1 MNRSRAWLG
10 SLYWRI
16 ALACLGLLA
25 AGLLIQMIVVIA
37 TLSRPSGLRARVT
50 AQQLARTVAIDLRE
64 TLEFDPATSVRTV
77 LSRHQDPSLP
87 VFFVTVEGQVTGV
100 DPEIPDPVARGVAA
114 LAAEYAGGLER
125 SDLPVGIAAVE
136 VLGQPEGHVV
146 VPPRR
151 PGWAVLRELGPWPL
165 GGAAL
170 SVIVIAA
177 LLAWLAFAPA
187 HRRLQALE
195 GAATRLGRG
204 DLTAR
209 APEDGADEI
218 SRVSR
223 AFNQTADALAAQIQR
238 VTSEQE
244 VRRQLLADVSHELH
258 TPLTAIRGYIE
269 TLRMPDLPLDDAARA
284 RYLAIV
290 DDEAVR
296 LEHLIGDLLDLA
308 KMEAGGQA
316 LRVELV
322 PIESL
327 WTRLRDRY
335 GPAATAAGVRLVF
348 DEPVLAV
355 HADAGRLEQAIS
367 NLVGNAIRFTPAGGE
382 VSISAQAL
390 PAGGVR
396 IVVKDSGVGLSAEAQ
411 ARVFDRFYKLDASRS
426 RAGAG
431 TGLGLTIVRVIAEA
445 HGGTATVS
453 STPGQGS
460 TFSVTI
466 PQKKRLDPGRRAEA

>member
-1 MNRSRAWLG
+1 MNRSQAWLG

-25 AGLLIQMIVVIA
+25 AGLVIQMVVVIA

-50 AQQLARTVAIDLRE
+50 AQYLAKTVATDLQE

-87 VFFVTVEGQVTGV
+87 VFFVTVEGQVTGA
-100 DPEIPDPVARGVAA
+100 DPVPEPVARGVAA
-114 LAAEYAGGLER
+114 LAAENAGGLDR
-125 SDLPVGIAAVE
+125 SDLPIGIAAVE

-151 PGWAVLRELGPWPL
+151 PGWAVFRELGPWPL

-170 SVIVIAA
+170 SAIAIAA
-177 LLAWLAFAPA
+177 LLAWAAFAPA

-195 GAATRLGRG
+195 GAATRLGHG

-258 TPLTAIRGYIE
+258 TPLTTIRGYIE
-269 TLRMPDLPLDDAARA
+269 TLRMPDLPLNDAARA

-296 LEHLIGDLLDLA
+296 LERLIGDLLDMA
-308 KMEAGGQA
+308 KMEAGGQG
-316 LRVELV
+316 LKREMV
-322 PIESL
+322 PIEAL
-327 WTRLRDRY
+327 WTRLSDRY
-335 GPAATAAGVRLVF
+335 GPAASAADVRLVF
-348 DEPVLAV
+348 DDPVLDV
-355 HADAGRLEQAIS
+355 HADPGRLEQAIS

-382 VSISAQAL
+382 VSLSAAAL
-390 PAGGVR
+390 PGGGVR
-396 IVVKDSGVGLSAEAQ
+396 IAVKDSGVGLSAEDQ

-426 RAGAG
+426 RAG
-431 TGLGLTIVRVIAEA
+431 TGLGLSIVRAIAEA

-460 TFSVTI
+460 TFSVSI
-466 PQKKRLDPGRRAEA
+466 P

>member
-25 AGLLIQMIVVIA
+25 AGLVIQMVVVIA

-50 AQQLARTVAIDLRE
+50 AQQLARTVARDLQE
-64 TLEFDPATSVRTV
+64 TLEFDPAASVRAA
-77 LSRHQDPSLP
+77 LARHQDPSLP
-87 VFFVTVEGQVTGV
+87 VFFVTVEGNVTGADADV
-100 DPEIPDPVARGVAA
+100 PRPVARQVAA
-114 LAAEYAGGLER
+114 LAAEYATGLDR
-125 SDLPVGIAAVE
+125 SDQPVGVAAVE
-136 VLGQPEGHVV
+136 VLGRPEGHVV

-151 PGWAVLRELGPWPL
+151 PGWAVLRELGPGPL

-170 SVIVIAA
+170 SAIAIAA
-177 LLAWLAFAPA
+177 LLAWMAFAPA

-195 GAATRLGRG
+195 SAATRLGQG

-223 AFNQTADALAAQIQR
+223 AFNQTANALAAQIQR

-258 TPLTAIRGYIE
+258 TPLTTIRGYIE

-284 RYLAIV
+284 RYLGIV

-308 KMEAGGQA
+308 KMEAGGQG
-316 LRVELV
+316 LRKELV
-322 PIESL
+322 PIDAL
-327 WTRLRDRY
+327 WTRLSDRH
-335 GPAATAAGVRLVF
+335 GPAASAAHVRLVF
-348 DEPVLAV
+348 NHADLDV
-355 HADAGRLEQAIS
+355 HADPGRLEQALS
-367 NLVGNAIRFTPAGGE
+367 NLVGNAIRFTPPGGE
-382 VSISAQAL
+382 VSLSAQSL
-390 PAGGVR
+390 PGGGGVR
-396 IVVKDSGVGLSAEAQ
+396 ISVADTGVGLSPEDQ

-426 RAGAG
+426 RAG
-431 TGLGLTIVRVIAEA
+431 TGLGLSIVRAIAEA
-445 HGGTATVS
+445 HGGTAAVS
-453 STPGQGS
+453 STPGRGS
-460 TFSVTI
+460 IFSVTI
-466 PQKKRLDPGRRAEA
+466 P

>member
-1 MNRSRAWLG
+1 MSRSRAWLG

-25 AGLLIQMIVVIA
+25 AGLLIQMVVVVA

-50 AQQLARTVAIDLRE
+50 AQLLAKTVATDLQE
-64 TLEFDPATSVRTV
+64 TLEFDPAASVRAV
-77 LSRHQDPSLP
+77 LARHQDTPLP
-87 VFFVTVEGQVTGV
+87 VFFVTVEGNVTGADADV
-100 DPEIPDPVARGVAA
+100 PEPVARRVAA
-114 LAAEYAGGLER
+114 LAAEYAGGLDR
-125 SDLPVGIAAVE
+125 TDLPVGVAAVE

-146 VPPRR
+146 VLPRR

-170 SVIVIAA
+170 SAIAIAA

-195 GAATRLGRG
+195 GAATRLGHG

-258 TPLTAIRGYIE
+258 TPLTTIRGYIE
-269 TLRMPDLPLDDAARA
+269 TLRMTDLPVSDADRA
-284 RYLAIV
+284 RYLAVV

-296 LEHLIGDLLDLA
+296 LERLIGDVLDLA
-308 KMEAGGQA
+308 KMEAGGQG
-316 LRVELV
+316 LRKEAV

-327 WTRLRDRY
+327 WTRLSDRH
-335 GPAATAAGVRLVF
+335 GPAAAAAGVTLVF
-348 DEPVLAV
+348 DEPTLDV

-382 VSISAQAL
+382 VAHLGARPAHRRRPHRRERHRRRPLRRGPGARLRSLLQAGCLAQPHRHRTRAVDR
-390 PAGGVR
+390 ACHRRGARRQRDG
-396 IVVKDSGVGLSAEAQ
+396 AQ
-411 ARVFDRFYKLDASRS
+411 H
-426 RAGAG
+426 AGARQH
-431 TGLGLTIVRVIAEA
+431 LQRHDSRL
-445 HGGTATVS
+445 
-453 STPGQGS
+453 TPGALAS
-460 TFSVTI
+460 
-466 PQKKRLDPGRRAEA
+466 